1 MSNQKYENLVNIAE
15 ELVTAILD
23 LVNGEDDDREPADP
37 TDTADATPAGSPCA
51 PVPTAANGYGCR
63 LYTYDP
69 ADFARTDHCRKCAHR
84 STCQFYYGCVQPH
97 LPLLRY

>member
-51 PVPTAANGYGCR
+51 PVPTAANGYADR
-63 LYTYDP
+63 LATHDP
-69 ADFARTDHCRKCAHR
+69 TNVA
-84 STCQFYYGCVQPH
+84 STKH
-97 LPLLRY
+97 